1 MQRSRFQVLIDTS
14 LKLRRFVEWIGTAA
28 ALLFIPVVVITV
40 WDVVARKL
48 IWIQQFMMATFGNV
62 FSSTILQELEWHF
75 HTALFVLVFGYGFA
89 RNSHVRVD
97 LVRARLTSR
106 KQAWIE
112 FWGTTLFAI
121 PFGIVIVYFG
131 YRFALQSFVTNEVS
145 VSMIGLTHRWI
156 IKTIFGLGLVVSL
169 IATIAVWLQ
178 TIVVL
183 FASRDVRFELMT
195 LEWPEELG
203 SGVEGYQRLELGD
216 AAPAPGEEK
225 PGTT

>member
-1 MQRSRFQVLIDTS
+1 MKGSRFQLLIYTS
-14 LKLRRFVEWIGTAA
+14 LKLRNFVEWIGTAA

-40 WDVVARKL
+40 WDVFARKA
-48 IWIQQFMMATFGNV
+48 IWVQQYMMATFGNL

-75 HTALFVLVFGYGFA
+75 HTALFVLVYGYGFA

-106 KQAWIE
+106 RQAWIE
-112 FWGTTLFAI
+112 FWGTTIFAI

-156 IKTIFGLGLVVSL
+156 IKTVFALGLLISL
-169 IATIAVWLQ
+169 VATVAVWLQ

-183 FASRDVRFELMT
+183 FASRDLRFELMT
-195 LEWPEELG
+195 LEWPEEMG
-203 SGVEGYQRLELGD
+203 GGVEGYRRLDLGD
-216 AAPAPGEEK
+216 EEPAPGGEK
-225 PGTT
+225 AKPT

>member
-14 LKLRRFVEWIGTAA
+14 LKLRSFVEWIGTAA

-48 IWIQQFMMATFGNV
+48 IWIQQFMMATFGNL

-131 YRFALQSFVTNEVS
+131 YRFALQSYVTNEVS

-156 IKTIFGLGLVVSL
+156 IKTIFGLGLLVSL
-169 IATIAVWLQ
+169 VATIAVWLQ
-178 TIVVL
+178 TVVVL
-183 FASRDVRFELMT
+183 FASRDLRFELMT

-203 SGVEGYQRLELGD
+203 GGIEGYRRLELDEEEPTPAGD
-216 AAPAPGEEK
+216 KAQP
-225 PGTT
+225 T

>member
-1 MQRSRFQVLIDTS
+1 MQKTRYQVLIDTS
-14 LKLRRFVEWIGTAA
+14 LKLRAFVEWIGTAA

-48 IWIQQFMMATFGNV
+48 IWIQQFMMATFGNL

-131 YRFALQSFVTNEVS
+131 YRFALQSYVTNEVS
-145 VSMIGLTHRWI
+145 VSMIGLTA
-156 IKTIFGLGLVVSL
+156 SL
-169 IATIAVWLQ
+169 DHQDDLRPGARRFARRHDCRLAADRRRAVR
-178 TIVVL
+178 IEGH
-183 FASRDVRFELMT
+183 SVRAD
-195 LEWPEELG
+195 
-203 SGVEGYQRLELGD
+203 D
-216 AAPAPGEEK
+216 AGMA
-225 PGTT
+225 

>member
-1 MQRSRFQVLIDTS
+1 MRGSRLQVLVDTS
-14 LKLRRFVEWIGTAA
+14 LKLRSFVEWIGTAA

-48 IWIQQFMMATFGNV
+48 IWIQQFMMATFGNL

-75 HTALFVLVFGYGFA
+75 HTALFALVFGYGFA

-112 FWGTTLFAI
+112 FLGTTIFAI

-131 YRFALQSFVTNEVS
+131 YRFALQSYVTNEVS

-169 IATIAVWLQ
+169 VATIAVWLQ
-178 TIVVL
+178 SVVVL
-183 FASRDVRFELMT
+183 FASRELRFELMT
-195 LEWPEELG
+195 LEWPEEMG
-203 SGVEGYQRLELGD
+203 GGVEGYRRLDLGD
-216 AAPAPGEEK
+216 EQPAPAAEK
-225 PGTT
+225 ARPT

>member
-1 MQRSRFQVLIDTS
+1 MQGSRYQVLIDTS
-14 LKLRRFVEWIGTAA
+14 LKLRNFVEWIGTAA

-40 WDVVARKL
+40 WDVVARKA
-48 IWIQQFMMATFGNV
+48 IWIQQFMMATFGNL

-75 HTALFVLVFGYGFA
+75 HTALFALVFGYGFA

-112 FWGTTLFAI
+112 FWGTTIFAI

-131 YRFALQSFVTNEVS
+131 YRFALQSYVTNEVS

-156 IKTIFGLGLVVSL
+156 IKTIFGLGLLVSL
-169 IATIAVWLQ
+169 IATFAIWLQ
-178 TIVVL
+178 SIVVL

-195 LEWPEELG
+195 LEWPEEMG
-203 SGVEGYQRLELGD
+203 GGVEGYRRLELGD
-216 AAPAPGEEK
+216 EEPASGGEK
-225 PGTT
+225 TQPT